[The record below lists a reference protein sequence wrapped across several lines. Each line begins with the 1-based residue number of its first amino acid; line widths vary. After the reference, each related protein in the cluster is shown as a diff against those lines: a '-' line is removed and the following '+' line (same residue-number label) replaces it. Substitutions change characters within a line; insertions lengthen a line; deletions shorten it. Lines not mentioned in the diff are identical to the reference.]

1 MHFLSIN
8 NDNARRTSNRDS
20 FGYQSGYK
28 IGCSGSVIYAGGN
41 SRLLHSPQSDNEP
54 PPPPPPQFVED
65 NFDEVDDYGGDS
77 SNYDGDSGSF
87 ITSNMADRT
96 MRKLSEQ
103 NAACKK
109 TYKIQ

>member
-8 NDNARRTSNRDS
+8 NDNVRRTSNRDS

-28 IGCSGSVIYAGGN
+28 TGCSGPVIYSGGN
-41 SRLLHSPQSDNEP
+41 SRLLHSTQSDNEP
-54 PPPPPPQFVED
+54 PPPPPFPQFVED
-65 NFDEVDDYGGDS
+65 NFDEVDDYDGDS
-77 SNYDGDSGSF
+77 SSF

-103 NAACKK
+103 NAAGKN